1 MHSFKL
7 ELYGRVLLSIIEKT
21 FLSLEKMKFVMK
33 MLAVVVSVMKSATC
47 LQIDVR
53 TK

>member
-7 ELYGRVLLSIIEKT
+7 ELYGRVLLSMKT